1 MILVDTHVVAWL
13 AFEPK
18 LISRAATDA
27 ACVEAEGLAI
37 SGITLFE
44 LAILASKGR
53 VRLNI
58 SVESFLQ
65 EVEARFAVL
74 PRNGRVCARAT
85 ERSAPIRGIPP
96 TVLSGPR
103 P

>member
-37 SGITLFE
+37 
-44 LAILASKGR
+44 AS
-53 VRLNI
+53 L
-58 SVESFLQ
+58 
-65 EVEARFAVL
+65 
-74 PRNGRVCARAT
+74 
-85 ERSAPIRGIPP
+85 ERR
-96 TVLSGPR
+96 R
-103 P
+103 